1 MVCSGNGVNVSLVE
15 ADVVSV
21 LSLLLG
27 AALAPNNF
35 GMGPIEVVLWGVGGG
50 ATLGCGVGVGAG
62 AGAGDGVGSAG
73 ISGSGSGCVS
83 AAGCSTFGSGC
94 VSAAGCSTF
103 GSAGGAEFNLFF
115 LPQRAGT

>member
-35 GMGPIEVVLWGVGGG
+35 GMGPIEVVLWAVGGGAALGCGVGGG
-50 ATLGCGVGVGAG
+50 A
-62 AGAGDGVGSAG
+62 GAGDSVGSAG
-73 ISGSGSGCVS
+73 ISGS
-83 AAGCSTFGSGC
+83 GSGC